1 MAFGSVKQANHTPMK
16 SRLTIC
22 FLHLLAWLPLP
33 LTRGFGRV
41 LGSLCWLL
49 KTRMQQT
56 TETNLRLCFPAMDE
70 SERADLGRRSLQSTM
85 QTIME
90 AGAAWLWPA
99 HRTLALIQRVD
110 NLALLEQAKAAGK
123 GVIVLAPHLGNWEI
137 LGLYLNACGLG
148 QSYQL
153 YQAPAD
159 AGLGA
164 LIYRGRSRS
173 GATMVATDNKGV
185 AELLRALRTGNIA
198 GILPDQ
204 VPDAGG
210 GEFAPFFGV
219 PALTMTLLAKLQQK
233 TGALVVMA
241 FARRI
246 TTQNGPAFELVFR
259 EPDAQI
265 YAGDMPAA
273 IAGMNRSIE
282 ALISLAPEQYQWEY
296 KRFRRQPAGVP
307 RRYQN

>member
-1 MAFGSVKQANHTPMK
+1 MK
-16 SRLTIC
+16 SYLTTG
-22 FLHLLAWLPLP
+22 FLYLLPWLPLG
-33 LTRGFGRV
+33 LARR
-41 LGSLCWLL
+41 LGLLLGLVCWSL
-49 KTRMQQT
+49 KARMRQT
-56 TETNLRLCFPAMDE
+56 TETNLRLCFPALSE
-70 SERADLGRRSLQSTM
+70 QERADLGRRSLQSTM

-110 NLALLEQAKAAGK
+110 NLALLQQAKAAGK

-159 AGLGA
+159 ARLGA
-164 LIYRGRSRS
+164 LIYRGRSRA

-185 AELLRALRTGNIA
+185 AELLRALRAGNIA

-210 GEFAPFFGV
+210 GEYAPFFGM

-233 TGALVVMA
+233 TGAAVVMA
-241 FARRI
+241 FAQRVS
-246 TTQNGPAFELVFR
+246 TDDGPGFELIFR
-259 EPDAQI
+259 EPDPSI
-265 YAGDMPAA
+265 YANDMPSAL
-273 IAGMNRSIE
+273 AGMNRSIE
-282 ALISLAPEQYQWEY
+282 ALIKLAPEQYQWEY
-296 KRFRRQPAGVP
+296 KRFRRQPAGAP
-307 RRYQN
+307 RLYQD

>member
-1 MAFGSVKQANHTPMK
+1 MK
-16 SRLTIC
+16 SYLTTA
-22 FLHLLAWLPLP
+22 FLHLLSWLPLG
-33 LTRGFGRV
+33 LARC
-41 LGSLCWLL
+41 LGQLLGLCCWTL

-56 TETNLRLCFPAMDE
+56 TATNLRLCFPAL
-70 SERADLGRRSLQSTM
+70 SAREREDLGRRSLQSTM

-90 AGAAWLWPA
+90 AGAAWLWPT

-110 NLALLEQAKAAGK
+110 NLALLQQAKAAGK

-137 LGLYLNACGLG
+137 LGLYLNTCGLG

-159 AGLGA
+159 ARLGA
-164 LIYRGRSRS
+164 LIYRGRSRA

-185 AELLRALRTGNIA
+185 AELLRALRAGNIA

-210 GEFAPFFGV
+210 GDYAPFFGV

-233 TGALVVMA
+233 TGATVVMA
-241 FARRI
+241 FARRVR
-246 TTQNGPAFELVFR
+246 TEEGPGFELVFR
-259 EPDAQI
+259 EPDATI
-265 YAGDMPAA
+265 YADDMPNAL
-273 IAGMNRSIE
+273 AGMNRSIE

-296 KRFRRQPAGVP
+296 KRFRRQPAGAP
-307 RRYQN
+307 RLYQH